1 MKTSTALSLVL
12 IASAAILT
20 VTASAS
26 PAFQDGFVTGFL
38 SFTGEGQTE
47 IVSSNLDR
55 WKGFSNT
62 EVLYGKGSIDYF
74 STGFW
79 NQSAGVA
86 TIDRKIEFPKGLL
99 VNVQHFDSSR
109 VFNRGS
115 GVDISNVNVV
125 SSYSGMDRMVI
136 SENATTF
143 DVKSEFDGI
152 WNLEAF
158 RNDINRKI
166 DTKTTLDGKFE
177 INKELTFR

>member
-12 IASAAILT
+12 ITSAAILT
-20 VTASAS
+20 AAASAS
-26 PAFQDGFVTGFL
+26 PAFQDGFVTGYL

-55 WKGFSNT
+55 WKGFTNT

-79 NQSAGVA
+79 NQSEGIA
-86 TIDRKIEFPKGLL
+86 TIDRKIEFPEGLL
-99 VNVQHFDSSR
+99 VNVQHFDSSK
-109 VFNRGS
+109 VFKGS

-125 SSYSGMDRMVI
+125 SSYSGIDRMVI
-136 SENATTF
+136 SPNATIF
-143 DVKSEFDGI
+143 DVKSEFNGI

-158 RNDINRKI
+158 RNDIYRKI

-177 INKELTFR
+177 INKELIFR